1 MKNTRVITQG
11 ALMLA
16 IFTVLLLMVLYVPF
30 LGTVAF
36 FVLPLPLIFFS
47 ASHSI
52 ANSLYVLLGAMLL
65 SFLVGGPVA
74 LPLGLAFGS
83 LALVMGWGIRNKWD
97 KLRIFLSSTFIL
109 LINIVIGFVLSIAF
123 FNINIVEDSLKES
136 KTTYY
141 SLLEQVGHEQDQR
154 IIESLN
160 SSIQLI
166 QTLMPALF
174 LGMAAIGALL
184 IIVINFPIL
193 KRLGIPVPVFKPFR
207 EWMLPKSILWYY
219 LLVLVVS
226 MIAQPE
232 EGTYLYT
239 AILNVLYVLQTLM
252 AVQGLSFLYFFAHY
266 KGWSKGILVGITII
280 SFPLLYIVRILG
292 IIDLGFNLRERLQRK
307 S

>member
-141 SLLEQVGHEQDQR
+141 SLLEQMGQDQDQR

-219 LLVLVVS
+219 LLVLVVT

>member
-1 MKNTRVITQG
+1 
-11 ALMLA
+11 MLA

-141 SLLEQVGHEQDQR
+141 SLLEQMGQDQDQR

-219 LLVLVVS
+219 LLVLVVT

>member
-1 MKNTRVITQG
+1 M
-11 ALMLA
+11 
-16 IFTVLLLMVLYVPF
+16 
-30 LGTVAF
+30 
-36 FVLPLPLIFFS
+36 
-47 ASHSI
+47 
-52 ANSLYVLLGAMLL
+52 
-65 SFLVGGPVA
+65 
-74 LPLGLAFGS
+74 
-83 LALVMGWGIRNKWD
+83 
-97 KLRIFLSSTFIL
+97 
-109 LINIVIGFVLSIAF
+109 INIVIGFVLSIAF

>member
-1 MKNTRVITQG
+1 
-11 ALMLA
+11 MLA

-30 LGTVAF
+30 LGTLAL
-36 FVLPLPLIFFS
+36 FVLPLPLIYFS
-47 ASHSI
+47 ANHSFT
-52 ANSLYVLLGAMLL
+52 NSLYVLLGAVLL
-65 SFLVGGPVA
+65 SFIVGGPVA

-83 LALVMGWGIRNKWD
+83 LAIVTGWGIRNNWD
-97 KLRIFLSSTFIL
+97 KLRIFLSSTFII
-109 LINIVIGFVLSIAF
+109 LINIVIGFVLSIVF

-141 SLLEQVGHEQDQR
+141 SLLEQVGQEPDQR
-154 IIESLN
+154 IVESLN
-160 SSIQLI
+160 SSVQLI

-174 LGMAAIGALL
+174 LGMAAIFALL
-184 IIVINFPIL
+184 VIVINFPIL
-193 KRLGIPVPVFKPFR
+193 KRLGVQVPVFKPFR

-219 LLVLVVS
+219 LLILVVS

-239 AILNVLYVLQTLM
+239 ALLNVLYVLQTLM

-266 KGWSKGILVGITII
+266 KGWSKGVLAVITII